1 MQNWSIPPQSVS
13 AGDSGESVQP
23 SAPSTTQPP
32 DQPPATAMSPSHPPP
47 AKTMPTTVHPP
58 ATPLSGSTRPC
69 PRPAWPACPRSPP
82 AQPVHPSTKPH
93 KHRRPS
99 RPSTGELP
107 CCRPLNLLCLSLRL
121 SPRGKKV
128 WLCSDLWVESGWRE
142 SIYLANNAP
151 VSVWTYT
158 SKERSQVLGSIP
170 VRNYLMYSH
179 TSSSSFSLTIPHK
192 WGKVLN
198 FKIISLHFL
207 LLHVELNMTYLLIPL
222 QFSLMWIHFTSF
234 SLCHFTLVRFIVSSF
249 SHEHY
254 FSPYFLFNS
263 DI

>member
-1 MQNWSIPPQSVS
+1 MTSADISPKVLSNAHLLTVKKLNHLFCYCPQSFLHFLWSDYSMQNWSIPPQSVS

-128 WLCSDLWVESGWRE
+128 
-142 SIYLANNAP
+142 
-151 VSVWTYT
+151 
-158 SKERSQVLGSIP
+158 
-170 VRNYLMYSH
+170 
-179 TSSSSFSLTIPHK
+179 
-192 WGKVLN
+192 
-198 FKIISLHFL
+198 
-207 LLHVELNMTYLLIPL
+207 
-222 QFSLMWIHFTSF
+222 
-234 SLCHFTLVRFIVSSF
+234 
-249 SHEHY
+249 
-254 FSPYFLFNS
+254 
-263 DI
+263 